1 MEVIMKTYKTTAIKS
16 GKYWHLDIEG
26 FIQGTQ
32 ARTLAEAEEM
42 AKDFIN
48 GMTDE
53 ALENIAIDLTIQ
65 LPEEVA
71 EVRADAERLF
81 EQAKLSNAL
90 AAERSRQAA
99 KMLREQGLTLKDI
112 GQVLDVSY
120 QRVAQLVA

>member
-1 MEVIMKTYKTTAIKS
+1 MKTYKTTAIKS

-53 ALENIAIDLTIQ
+53 ALEDISIDLRIQ
-65 LPEEVA
+65 LPENIA
-71 EVRADAERLF
+71 EVRAEAERLF

-120 QRVAQLVA
+120 QRAAQLVA